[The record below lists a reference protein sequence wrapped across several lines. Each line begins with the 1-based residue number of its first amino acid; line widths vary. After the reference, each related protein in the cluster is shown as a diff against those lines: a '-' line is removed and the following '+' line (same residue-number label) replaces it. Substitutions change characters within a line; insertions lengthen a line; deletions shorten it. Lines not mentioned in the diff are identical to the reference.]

1 MKDFLPVSKKDMQK
15 LGWADYDF
23 LYVIGD
29 AYVDHPSFGP
39 AIISRVLES
48 HGYRVAI
55 LSQPD
60 WRSKEDFLSLGKPL
74 LGVLV
79 CGGNIDSMVNHYTA
93 AKKVRSEDSYS
104 PGGEAGHCPD
114 RAVIVYCN
122 RIREA
127 FGDIPII
134 IGGIEASLR
143 RFAHYDYWDNKV
155 RRSILI
161 DSRANLLLYGMG
173 EHQIVQ
179 MADQLKNGKKISEI
193 TNIPGSCYLTKSIEN
208 LDVIECPSFEEVR
221 EDKRAYAIACR
232 IQYEEQ
238 DPIRGHNIAQKHQDK
253 YLIQLKPSMPLT
265 RSELDR
271 VYALPYM
278 RNYHPMYE
286 PMGGVPAI
294 KEVKFSIASSRGCFG
309 ACRFCALTLHQG
321 RIVQSRSAQSIVEE
335 ARKMTHE
342 PDFKGY
348 IHDVGGPTANFRA
361 PACQKQLKSGT
372 CKNRECLWPTPCK
385 NMDVSHKDYVNVL
398 RKVEALPGIKKVFIR
413 SGIRFDYLMLDP
425 DKTFF
430 KKLCRDHISGQLK
443 VAPEH
448 VSPNVLAHMGKPKVE
463 VYNAFCDEFY
473 QICKQ
478 IGKEQ
483 YLVPYLMSS
492 HPGSTLQDA
501 INLACYLN
509 QHKINPRQV
518 QDFYPTPG
526 TIATCMFYTELD
538 PFTLKKVYVAKSFEE
553 KAEQRALLQF
563 RNPANYDL
571 VEKALKKAHR
581 EDLIGFTSHAL
592 IRPRKPNSYGG
603 KKSAAHHNDSR
614 SGRGAKPNSRHN
626 ASSNKANAQN
636 KSKKKSKSFEQGKHG
651 SSNVKGRFPKKQN
664 GKK

>member
-1 MKDFLPVSKKDMQK
+1 MNNFLPVSKEDMQER
-15 LGWADYDF
+15 GWADYDF

-39 AIISRVLES
+39 AIISRMLES

-155 RRSILI
+155 RRSILL
-161 DSRANLLLYGMG
+161 DSRADLLLYGMG
-173 EHQIVQ
+173 EHQIVE
-179 MADQLKNGKKISEI
+179 MADQLKKGKKIREI
-193 TNIPGSCYLTKSIEN
+193 RNIAGSCFLTNS
-208 LDVIECPSFEEVR
+208 LDDIHEVVECPSFEEVR
-221 EDKRAYAIACR
+221 DDKKSYAIACR

-238 DPIRGHNIAQKHQDK
+238 DPIRGHAIAQKHHDK
-253 YLIQLKPSMPLT
+253 YLVQLKPSMPLT
-265 RSELDR
+265 RSELDH
-271 VYALPYM
+271 VYSLPYM
-278 RNYHPMYE
+278 RDYHPMYE
-286 PMGGVPAI
+286 KFGGIPAI

-321 RIVQSRSAQSIVEE
+321 RIVQSRSSKSIVEE

-342 PDFKGY
+342 TDFKGY

-361 PACQKQLKSGT
+361 PACSKQLKVGT
-372 CKNRECLWPTPCK
+372 CKGRECLWPTPCK
-385 NMDVSHKDYVNVL
+385 NIEVSHKEYVDVL
-398 RKVEALPGIKKVFIR
+398 HKVESIPGIKKVFIR

-473 QICKQ
+473 RICKKE
-478 IGKEQ
+478 GKDQ

-492 HPGSTLQDA
+492 HPGSTINDA
-501 INLACYLN
+501 IHLACYLN

-538 PFTLKKVYVAKSFEE
+538 PFTLKKVYVAKTFEE

-563 RNPANYDL
+563 RNPANYAM
-571 VEKALKKAHR
+571 VEKALRKAHR
-581 EDLIGFTSHAL
+581 EDLIGFSEQAL
-592 IRPRKPNSYGG
+592 IRPKRQNRQEAPSSSY
-603 KKSAAHHNDSR
+603 KR
-614 SGRGAKPNSRHN
+614 
-626 ASSNKANAQN
+626 
-636 KSKKKSKSFEQGKHG
+636 
-651 SSNVKGRFPKKQN
+651 N
-664 GKK
+664 GKKGVFAKQKGNRQSINALQTPREKYPKKAHNKKK